1 MRKLLA
7 ALITAALLAACATDP
22 TKEQEG
28 AAVEDRTAQQL
39 PTVPPVKPAD
49 PGAAVKPLG
58 TTQVGGDP
66 LTDPRNILSKRS
78 VYFDFDS
85 YAVKDEYKPVVA
97 AHAKYLTQDRQAQM
111 RIEGNTDER
120 GSREYNLALG
130 QRRADA
136 VKQLLQLLGASPT
149 QIETVSFGEEKPKA
163 SGSNEAAWTEN
174 RRADM
179 KYKNRGE

>member
-7 ALITAALLAACATDP
+7 ALITGLVLAGCATDP
-22 TKEQEG
+22 SKEQEG
-28 AAVEDRTAQQL
+28 AAVEDRAKPI
-39 PTVPPVKPAD
+39 PTLPPVKPAD
-49 PGAAVKPLG
+49 PGAAAKPLG

-78 VYFDFDS
+78 VYFEFDS
-85 YAVKDEYKPVVA
+85 YVVKDEHKPIVA
-97 AHAKYLTQDRQAQM
+97 AHAKYLTQDRTAQM

-163 SGSNEAAWTEN
+163 MGSDEATWTEN